1 MIRFVVADAAGVVL
15 YQASTVLAW
24 ADVLAHW
31 HLPGG
36 QQAVQLA
43 DWLADPSHWRV
54 VDGALVERAT
64 MAPAVSATAI
74 AADGLAEAVISG
86 LPDPCTVRVAGP
98 APVGPLTVSGGT
110 LTLTASQAGAYRV
123 RVTADPTHAPW
134 EGTIDAA

>member
-1 MIRFVVADAAGVVL
+1 MIRFVVADAVGVVL

-24 ADVLAHW
+24 TDVLVHW
-31 HLPGG
+31 HLPAG
-36 QQAVQLA
+36 QQAVQVA
-43 DWLADPSHWRV
+43 DWLAEPAHWRV

-64 MAPAVSATAI
+64 MEPAVSATAI
-74 AADGLAEAVISG
+74 AADNVAEAVISG

-98 APVGPLTVSGGT
+98 VPAGPLLVAGGT

-134 EGTIDAA
+134 EVTIDAA